1 MDFFAQ
7 QKDDSL
13 VFSKISGQILNH
25 GEAYEEL
32 RDLSKNIGHR
42 LSGSAAYE
50 KATQWA
56 VNQLKQAGA
65 DKVWLQP
72 VKVPV
77 WVRGKESLHIKQLMG
92 SGSLLICFLLEIQK
106 GLKVKT

>member
-1 MDFFAQ
+1 MKKLMLIPLIASGFFFLT
-7 QKDDSL
+7 KDDSL

-72 VKVPV
+72 VKVQY
-77 WVRGKESLHIKQLMG
+77 G
-92 SGSLLICFLLEIQK
+92 
-106 GLKVKT
+106 